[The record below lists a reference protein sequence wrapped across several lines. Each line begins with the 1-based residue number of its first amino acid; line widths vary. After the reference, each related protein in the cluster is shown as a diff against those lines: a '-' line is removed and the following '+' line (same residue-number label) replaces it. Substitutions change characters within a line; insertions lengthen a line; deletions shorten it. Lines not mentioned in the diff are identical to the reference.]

1 MNVIATEL
9 PGVMIFEP
17 RVFRDERGL
26 FLETYQEQRYRAHG
40 IDAHFVQD
48 NFSRSH
54 RHVLRGLHY
63 QRQYPQG
70 KFVQVLRGE
79 VYDVAVDIRSG
90 SPTFGRWA
98 AAILSG
104 DNARQMYIPPGF
116 AHGFCVI
123 SEQADFIY
131 KCTDFYHPED
141 ERGII
146 WNDPGIGIEWPIREP
161 FLSPKDAV
169 FPKLNELSE
178 AELPKYQ
185 PQP

>member
-1 MNVIATEL
+1 MNVIATDL
-9 PGVMIFEP
+9 PGMMIFEP

-26 FLETYQEQRYRAHG
+26 FMETYQEQRYRALG

-70 KFVQVLRGE
+70 KFVQVLKGE

-90 SPTFGRWA
+90 SPTFGGWA

-104 DNARQMYIPPGF
+104 DNARQMYIPPGY
-116 AHGFCVI
+116 AHGFCVL
-123 SEQADFIY
+123 SDKADFIY
-131 KCTDFYHPED
+131 KCSDYYHPED
-141 ERGII
+141 ECGIV
-146 WNDPGIGIEWPIREP
+146 WNDPTIGIEWPIQEP
-161 FLSPKDAV
+161 LLSPKDAE

-178 AELPKYQ
+178 AELPKFHAQ
-185 PQP
+185 P